1 MKARIYGIV
10 GSAALLASFASAC
23 RKDPTA
29 SGVGAPAEVILDF
42 SALRL
47 SQGDSA
53 TIQARIVDNRLTP
66 LEGDITF
73 SSCDGATATVTPDG
87 SFDPQPP
94 TAKQATVKG
103 LGANATCVIASAS
116 GAKPDTVSVVVLPTS
131 FTVTASSSTPSVGD
145 TLTLTAPGAL
155 HFSATSGVVFGGS
168 PADVI
173 SQTATTL
180 TIQVPVPDVAVTGAA
195 VTVTG
200 VDVTYVPGLTVDLPT
215 AGTFTVTN
223 PFDPN
228 SLPDPAATLPI
239 PTAGNSTTIFEGFA
253 TGETDNFYSFTLAG
267 STTFT
272 VTISWTADADLD
284 ILWCDAGCNN
294 FVGNFDGA
302 TTVNP
307 QVSQV
312 TLPAGTYNLWI
323 NNFVASGATPQVP
336 LYKIVVSNP

>member
-1 MKARIYGIV
+1 
-10 GSAALLASFASAC
+10 
-23 RKDPTA
+23 
-29 SGVGAPAEVILDF
+29 
-42 SALRL
+42 
-47 SQGDSA
+47 
-53 TIQARIVDNRLTP
+53 
-66 LEGDITF
+66 
-73 SSCDGATATVTPDG
+73 
-87 SFDPQPP
+87 
-94 TAKQATVKG
+94 
-103 LGANATCVIASAS
+103 
-116 GAKPDTVSVVVLPTS
+116 
-131 FTVTASSSTPSVGD
+131 
-145 TLTLTAPGAL
+145 L
-155 HFSATSGVVFGGS
+155 HFSASSNVEFGGS
-168 PADVI
+168 PGEVVA
-173 SQTATTL
+173 QTATTL
-180 TIQVPVPDVAVTGAA
+180 TVQVPVTDAAVSGST

-215 AGTFTVTN
+215 AGTFTVTD

-228 SLPDPAATLPI
+228 SLPDPTATLPI
-239 PTAGNSTTIFEGFA
+239 PSAGNSATIFEGFA

-272 VTISWTADADLD
+272 VTISWTAADVDLD

-323 NNFVASGATPQVP
+323 NNFVASGGTPQVP